1 MIDDGGIRFL
11 LLNKGHNFSS
21 KTKFPLKYTH
31 DLLKLKLQTW
41 DGDEIL
47 LLPLTPKWKYTKST
61 QQSTL
66 LINLF
71 IAKII
76 VNIGKAIHRAS
87 WCLLG
92 GLFLLWRLYVH
103 YLRTKWNLTQTF
115 LEKKANFNL
124 RVTVVDKR
132 IPFFHYVKRSPATR
146 KTTFIKKEWSTGSE
160 IPGLRW
166 RTKLSC

>member
-1 MIDDGGIRFL
+1 MKVHKKDTTL
-11 LLNKGHNFSS
+11 HSE
-21 KTKFPLKYTH
+21 THTAKFN
-31 DLLKLKLQTW
+31 
-41 DGDEIL
+41 
-47 LLPLTPKWKYTKST
+47 LLPLTPKWKYTKIT

-66 LINLF
+66 LINLC

-76 VNIGKAIHRAS
+76 VNIGRTIHRAS

-92 GLFLLWRLYVH
+92 GLFPLWRLYVH

-146 KTTFIKKEWSTGSE
+146 KTTFINSYDQISFNKEHKSRRKRLYMEHELDRLEKCKIIKKNV
-160 IPGLRW
+160 
-166 RTKLSC
+166 K